1 MNETVYKF
9 LFVADKF
16 MPETHLRQRE
26 FTYRACGS
34 FTKNKE
40 RIQKIKATGDSRY
53 IC

>member
-1 MNETVYKF
+1 MNKTVNKF
-9 LFVADKF
+9 LFVGDEF

-40 RIQKIKATGDSRY
+40 RIQKIKATGDSIY
-53 IC
+53 IR